1 MIDKL
6 KVGGLTYD
14 VEFKELEAD
23 EGVQLS
29 CCKRTQTVI
38 EVNNHNISEQL
49 QKQTLIHEMTHAIL
63 FEAGLE
69 LENEEDAVNRIA
81 LVLHQVLKDND
92 FSWLREDNETT
103 HTIIAGG
110 KKYLFNSN
118 HELVEVD

>member
-1 MIDKL
+1 MLDKL

-14 VEFKELEAD
+14 VEFKELEAE
-23 EGVQLS
+23 EGVQLGW
-29 CCKRTQTVI
+29 CKRTQTLI

-49 QKQTLIHEMTHAIL
+49 QKQTLIHEMTHAIV

-92 FSWLREDNETT
+92 FSWLREDNER
-103 HTIIAGG
+103 
-110 KKYLFNSN
+110 LFLCPK
-118 HELVEVD
+118 HIEEQEYE